1 MKNVNLKKKKEI
13 ILKRS
18 SLVFSSQILLADKQE
33 MKTTSLARATQG
45 ITSTDQNVQTDISC
59 SVDLYNRAA
68 GWEEEATG
76 NKKQKNLQ
84 SEMIQRCRSQRQIDA
99 SSHTAIRMLLSRLK
113 LVCRMADVHLGR
125 VSVMHLGSRDEKQ
138 SSISYSRNLIRFL
151 LVLTI
156 RLLLTVKFIL
166 LNLSTT
172 TFKNRPSDGEFYD

>member
-68 GWEEEATG
+68 G
-76 NKKQKNLQ
+76 
-84 SEMIQRCRSQRQIDA
+84 
-99 SSHTAIRMLLSRLK
+99 
-113 LVCRMADVHLGR
+113 
-125 VSVMHLGSRDEKQ
+125 
-138 SSISYSRNLIRFL
+138 
-151 LVLTI
+151 
-156 RLLLTVKFIL
+156 
-166 LNLSTT
+166 
-172 TFKNRPSDGEFYD
+172 